1 MTNTIKNNLE
11 ITEEDL
17 EELNDKIEENE
28 FAFFLDAEGNLKT
41 GILPGEADENDLP
54 ETVTKVTNTIKNN
67 LDITEED
74 LEELN
79 DTIEGNEFVFVLD
92 SEGNLK
98 TVILPGEADE
108 NDLPETVTKVLQVF
122 ELDDLNPQTLH

>member
-1 MTNTIKNNLE
+1 M
-11 ITEEDL
+11 
-17 EELNDKIEENE
+17 
-28 FAFFLDAEGNLKT
+28 
-41 GILPGEADENDLP
+41 
-54 ETVTKVTNTIKNN
+54 TNTIKNN

-74 LEELN
+74 LEEIN

-92 SEGNLK
+92 VEGNLK

-108 NDLPETVTKVLQVF
+108 NDLPENVTKVLQVF

>member
-1 MTNTIKNNLE
+1 
-11 ITEEDL
+11 
-17 EELNDKIEENE
+17 
-28 FAFFLDAEGNLKT
+28 
-41 GILPGEADENDLP
+41 
-54 ETVTKVTNTIKNN
+54 VTNTIKNN

-74 LEELN
+74 LEEIN

-92 SEGNLK
+92 VEGNLK

-108 NDLPETVTKVLQVF
+108 NDLPENVTRVLQVF

>member
-17 EELNDKIEENE
+17 EEI
-28 FAFFLDAEGNLKT
+28 
-41 GILPGEADENDLP
+41 
-54 ETVTKVTNTIKNN
+54 
-67 LDITEED
+67 
-74 LEELN
+74 N

-92 SEGNLK
+92 AEGNLK

-108 NDLPETVTKVLQVF
+108 NDLPETVTRVLQIF

>member
-1 MTNTIKNNLE
+1 VTNTIKNNLE

-17 EELNDKIEENE
+17 EEI
-28 FAFFLDAEGNLKT
+28 
-41 GILPGEADENDLP
+41 
-54 ETVTKVTNTIKNN
+54 
-67 LDITEED
+67 
-74 LEELN
+74 N

-92 SEGNLK
+92 VEGNLK

-108 NDLPETVTKVLQVF
+108 NDLPENVTKVLQVF

>member
-17 EELNDKIEENE
+17 EELNDTIEENE

-54 ETVTKVTNTIKNN
+54 ETVTKV
-67 LDITEED
+67 
-74 LEELN
+74 
-79 DTIEGNEFVFVLD
+79 
-92 SEGNLK
+92 
-98 TVILPGEADE
+98 
-108 NDLPETVTKVLQVF
+108 LQVF

>member
-17 EELNDKIEENE
+17 EEI
-28 FAFFLDAEGNLKT
+28 
-41 GILPGEADENDLP
+41 
-54 ETVTKVTNTIKNN
+54 
-67 LDITEED
+67 
-74 LEELN
+74 N

-92 SEGNLK
+92 VEGNLK

-108 NDLPETVTKVLQVF
+108 NDLPENVTKVLQVF

>member
-1 MTNTIKNNLE
+1 
-11 ITEEDL
+11 
-17 EELNDKIEENE
+17 
-28 FAFFLDAEGNLKT
+28 
-41 GILPGEADENDLP
+41 
-54 ETVTKVTNTIKNN
+54 VTNTIKNN

-74 LEELN
+74 LEEIN

-92 SEGNLK
+92 VEGNLK

-108 NDLPETVTKVLQVF
+108 NDLPENVTKVLQVF

>member
-17 EELNDKIEENE
+17 EEI
-28 FAFFLDAEGNLKT
+28 
-41 GILPGEADENDLP
+41 
-54 ETVTKVTNTIKNN
+54 
-67 LDITEED
+67 
-74 LEELN
+74 N

-92 SEGNLK
+92 VEGNLK

-108 NDLPETVTKVLQVF
+108 NDFPETVTKVLQVF

>member
-1 MTNTIKNNLE
+1 MTNTIKNDSE

-17 EELNDKIEENE
+17 EEISDS
-28 FAFFLDAEGNLKT
+28 
-41 GILPGEADENDLP
+41 
-54 ETVTKVTNTIKNN
+54 
-67 LDITEED
+67 
-74 LEELN
+74 
-79 DTIEGNEFVFVLD
+79 IEGNEFVFVLD
-92 SEGNLK
+92 IEGNLK